1 MRLNSGERQM
11 DLGLTGKKAII
22 TGASRGIGRAIAE
35 RLARAGCDLAL
46 CARRAGP
53 LEAAASALKRQGVR
67 VFTEALDVRD
77 GAGLARWVGAADAA
91 LGGIDIAVANTSGL
105 AEGVSPEAFRTAFEV
120 DFMHTVNLATAVV
133 PIMERARSGAII
145 AIASISGVEDY
156 GYEESAYGSMKAALL
171 YYMKSLANHLAPKG
185 IRANV
190 VSPGTT
196 YAKDGPWGHVERTQ
210 PKLFRQAIARNPT
223 GRMAK
228 PEEIA
233 EAAAFLASP
242 AASFVIGA
250 NLVVDGGFTRRIQN

>member
-1 MRLNSGERQM
+1 M
-11 DLGLTGKKAII
+11 DQGFKGKKAII

-35 RLARAGCDLAL
+35 RLASAGCDLAI
-46 CARRAGP
+46 CARRAEP
-53 LEAAASALKRQGVR
+53 LEAAASALKRHGGR
-67 VFTEALDVRD
+67 VFAQPLDVRD
-77 GAGLARWVGAADAA
+77 GARLKSWIDAA
-91 LGGIDIAVANTSGL
+91 GAELGGIDIAVANTSGL
-105 AEGVSPEAFRTAFEV
+105 VEGTSTEAFRTAFEV

-133 PIMERARSGAII
+133 PTMERAGSGAII

-210 PKLFRQAIARNPT
+210 PKLFREAIARNPT

-250 NLVVDGGFTRRIQN
+250 NLAVDGGFTRRIQN

>member
-1 MRLNSGERQM
+1 MH
-11 DLGLTGKKAII
+11 LGLKGKRAIV

-35 RLARAGCDLAL
+35 RLARAGCDLAI
-46 CARRAGP
+46 CARSAGP
-53 LEAAASALKRQGVR
+53 LDAAAAALRTRDVR
-67 VFTEALDVRD
+67 VHATALDVRD
-77 GAGLARWVGAADAA
+77 GAALGRWVGAAAA
-91 LGGIDIAVANTSGL
+91 ELGGIDIAVANTSGL
-105 AEGVSPEAFRTAFEV
+105 AEGNSPEAFRTAFEI
-120 DFMHTVNLATAVV
+120 DLMHTVNLATAVV
-133 PIMERARSGAII
+133 PIMERSRSGSIV

-156 GYEESAYGSMKAALL
+156 GYDEVAYGSLKAALL

-210 PKLFRQAIARNPT
+210 PQVFRQAIARNPT

-233 EAAAFLASP
+233 EVVAFAASP
-242 AASFVIGA
+242 AASFMIGA

>member
-1 MRLNSGERQM
+1 
-11 DLGLTGKKAII
+11 
-22 TGASRGIGRAIAE
+22 
-35 RLARAGCDLAL
+35 
-46 CARRAGP
+46 
-53 LEAAASALKRQGVR
+53 
-67 VFTEALDVRD
+67 
-77 GAGLARWVGAADAA
+77 
-91 LGGIDIAVANTSGL
+91 
-105 AEGVSPEAFRTAFEV
+105 
-120 DFMHTVNLATAVV
+120 MHTVNLATAVV
-133 PIMERARSGAII
+133 PVMERAGSGAII

-210 PKLFRQAIARNPT
+210 PKIFREAIARNPT